1 MSTPSQPDPSPVPVP
16 QVRRALGSSAI
27 DENDQLMMEAD
38 ALAEI
43 IGDVRQ
49 RTDATAHARR
59 LYDNPRRALIE
70 GELRLLVQSIKRCAS
85 GDYAEASGRPGS
97 TGSASSQE
105 REIRWQD
112 IGSGTANDPMVEAR
126 REERERGLR
135 TADPAAAKRAER
147 LMAGDSRER
156 KMLDYVTGVADAA
169 AIRAGTPRTPPSRPA
184 SSSVSRPGTGASAG
198 SGGSSGSALGNPVAA
213 VEQFG
218 GKINAFDVDKVAV
231 PLKELLAEERTA
243 LLDDVEYLQTCLE
256 DEADRGKRVEAPA
269 PEVEELTAY
278 GDKLRDV
285 WEGEKE
291 RAEHIVKV
299 ERMFDQPSVKGRV
312 GKLRSMAATLS
323 EDANGDGV
331 DLGDDTSARVDRLVI
346 GGPTTKPALNPVP
359 PSGAPPLVPRPPG
372 APPRGGRPSRPMAGR
387 K

>member
-1 MSTPSQPDPSPVPVP
+1 M
-16 QVRRALGSSAI
+16 AGA
-27 DENDQLMMEAD
+27 A
-38 ALAEI
+38 
-43 IGDVRQ
+43 
-49 RTDATAHARR
+49 
-59 LYDNPRRALIE
+59 
-70 GELRLLVQSIKRCAS
+70 
-85 GDYAEASGRPGS
+85 
-97 TGSASSQE
+97 
-105 REIRWQD
+105 
-112 IGSGTANDPMVEAR
+112 
-126 REERERGLR
+126 RERR
-135 TADPAAAKRAER
+135 RR
-147 LMAGDSRER
+147 
-156 KMLDYVTGVADAA
+156 DYVTGVADAA

-231 PLKELLAEERTA
+231 PLKELLAEERAA

-278 GDKLRDV
+278 GDKLREV

-359 PSGAPPLVPRPPG
+359 PSGAPPLVPIPPG
-372 APPRGGRPSRPMAGR
+372 APPR
-387 K
+387 

>member
-1 MSTPSQPDPSPVPVP
+1 MRVGGLRGGERQAREHWERVV
-16 QVRRALGSSAI
+16 AG
-27 DENDQLMMEAD
+27 E
-38 ALAEI
+38 
-43 IGDVRQ
+43 GDTVAGHRQ
-49 RTDATAHARR
+49 RHRERSDGGGSEGGTRARIANGGSGGGEAGGEAHGGRLEGAEDAGLRHGRRGCRGDQGRHAEDAAVETRE
-59 LYDNPRRALIE
+59 L
-70 GELRLLVQSIKRCAS
+70 LRLQA
-85 GDYAEASGRPGS
+85 GHGR
-97 TGSASSQE
+97 
-105 REIRWQD
+105 
-112 IGSGTANDPMVEAR
+112 V
-126 REERERGLR
+126 RG
-135 TADPAAAKRAER
+135 
-147 LMAGDSRER
+147 
-156 KMLDYVTGVADAA
+156 V
-169 AIRAGTPRTPPSRPA
+169 
-184 SSSVSRPGTGASAG
+184 
-198 SGGSSGSALGNPVAA
+198 GGSSGSALGNPVAA

-231 PLKELLAEERTA
+231 PLKELLAEERAA

-346 GGPTTKPALNPVP
+346 GGPTTKAALNPVP

-372 APPRGGRPSRPMAGR
+372 APPRGGRPGRPMAGR